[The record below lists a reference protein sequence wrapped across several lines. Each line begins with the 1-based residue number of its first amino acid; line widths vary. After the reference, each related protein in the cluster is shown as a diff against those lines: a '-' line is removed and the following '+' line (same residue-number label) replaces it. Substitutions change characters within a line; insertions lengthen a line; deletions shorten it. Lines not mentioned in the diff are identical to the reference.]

1 MSMAIGNY
9 SNLFSSMN
17 GSYNAA
23 SDMSNVISQRSQI
36 QSGSYGKLMKAYV
49 GKVGNKAALNAY
61 RETGTTAKSVTE
73 VSGASE
79 SSAASSSKATAKSVQ
94 SDKASKYASYK
105 SNYLDSHLSS
115 IGKAKTSSATASG
128 KSFLDK
134 HLSENAGKEMSGV
147 ERAIAYAEQTT
158 GIKNPVTYNK
168 GAEVSTAAD
177 PTVAIDTQL

>member
-9 SNLFSSMN
+9 SNLFSSLN
-17 GSYNAA
+17 GSYNA
-23 SDMSNVISQRSQI
+23 SNDMSSVIAQRSQI

-49 GKVGNKAALNAY
+49 GKVGNKAALDAY

-79 SSAASSSKATAKSVQ
+79 KSDSGSTSAKSVQ
-94 SDKASKYASYK
+94 ADKASKYASYK
-105 SNYLDSHLSS
+105 SDFLDSHLSS
-115 IGKAKTSSATASG
+115 IGKGKVSSATASG

-134 HLSENAGKEMSGV
+134 HLAENAGKEMNGV

-158 GIKNPVTYNK
+158 GIKNPVTYNRS
-168 GAEVSTAAD
+168 AEVSTAAD

>member
-9 SNLFSSMN
+9 SNLFSSLN

-23 SDMSNVISQRSQI
+23 SDMSNVIAQRSQI

-61 RETGTTAKSVTE
+61 RETGSTATSVTE
-73 VSGASE
+73 VSGAAEKSE
-79 SSAASSSKATAKSVQ
+79 SKSTSAKSVQ
-94 SDKASKYASYK
+94 ADKASKYASYK
-105 SNYLDSHLSS
+105 STYLDSHLSS

-134 HLSENAGKEMSGV
+134 HLAENTGKEMNGI

-158 GIKNPVTYNK
+158 GIKNPVTYNRS
-168 GAEVSTAAD
+168 AEVSTAAD
-177 PTVAIDTQL
+177 PTISIDTQL